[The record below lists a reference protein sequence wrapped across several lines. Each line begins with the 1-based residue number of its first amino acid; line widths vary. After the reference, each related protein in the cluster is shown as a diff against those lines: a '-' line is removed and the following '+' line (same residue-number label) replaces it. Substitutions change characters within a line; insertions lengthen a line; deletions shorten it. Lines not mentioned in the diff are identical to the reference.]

1 MSNSRAN
8 KSFKVSRQEFEKIV
22 GEGIDAIP
30 EIFLKKLDNVAV
42 FVESEPNLEQ
52 RRKLKLRKNWTLLG
66 LYEGVPQ
73 ATRGAHYT
81 NVVPDKITIFQK
93 PIEATARNVE
103 DLREIVKN
111 TVWHEIAHHFGM
123 DESQVRSVEA
133 RRKIKKDHDFL

>member
-1 MSNSRAN
+1 MSNLKSN
-8 KSFKVSRQEFEKIV
+8 KSVKISREEFEKIV

-30 EIFLKKLDNVAV
+30 EMFLKKLDNVAV
-42 FVESEPNLEQ
+42 FVEGEPNLEQ
-52 RRKLKLRKNWTLLG
+52 RRKLRLRKNWTLLG

-93 PIEATARNVE
+93 PIEATAHNIE

-111 TVWHEIAHHFGM
+111 TIWHEIAHHFGM
-123 DESQVRSVEA
+123 DERQVRSAEV
-133 RRKIKKDHDFL
+133 RRKLKKFY